1 VKNLEQYALAALVS
15 ISLTLTAC
23 GAASSSESHRS
34 KNSMSPVEVAQLD
47 EPKISPH
54 SGPAPQR
61 LEVKDLEKGR
71 GTAAA
76 VADEVTIEYVGADY
90 KTGTVLW
97 RSRGRLGPFR
107 FQLGGSGVIPGWE
120 RGLVG
125 LKVGG
130 RRELIVP
137 SRLATGN
144 RHRTYVVDLLGVHR
158 QTKLPIAV
166 GASDGPEKPGS
177 PTVFLPSPPPSKKL
191 IVSEID
197 KGTGRTVRIPGKAT
211 VKYVGV
217 DYKSGSSFFNAWG
230 PNLPS
235 HIALEDR
242 GGIWA
247 QALAGMQVGGQ
258 REVFVP
264 ARLAYGGGPLVYAFQ
279 LTSID

>member
-1 VKNLEQYALAALVS
+1 MKNLEQYALAALVC
-15 ISLTLTAC
+15 ITLPLAAC
-23 GAASSSESHRS
+23 GSGSSGEPLRS
-34 KNSMSPVEVAQLD
+34 KNAMTPAEVAQLS

-54 SGPAPQR
+54 SGPAPKR
-61 LEVKDLEKGR
+61 LKVKDLEKGW
-71 GTAAA
+71 GTAAV

-90 KTGTVLW
+90 RTGTVLW
-97 RSRGRLGPFR
+97 RSRDRLGPFR

-120 RGLVG
+120 QGLVG

-130 RRELIVP
+130 RRELIIP

-144 RHRTYVVDLLGVHR
+144 GHRTYVVDLLAVHR
-158 QTKLPIAV
+158 QANLPIAV
-166 GASDGPEKPGS
+166 GASDGPEEPGS
-177 PTVFLPSPPPSKKL
+177 PTVFMPSPPPPKEL
-191 IVSEID
+191 IVSEIS
-197 KGTGRTVRIPGKAT
+197 KGTGRTVRIPGRVT

-235 HIALEDR
+235 RIALEDR
-242 GGIWA
+242 GSIWTR
-247 QALAGMQVGGQ
+247 ALAGMQVGGQ